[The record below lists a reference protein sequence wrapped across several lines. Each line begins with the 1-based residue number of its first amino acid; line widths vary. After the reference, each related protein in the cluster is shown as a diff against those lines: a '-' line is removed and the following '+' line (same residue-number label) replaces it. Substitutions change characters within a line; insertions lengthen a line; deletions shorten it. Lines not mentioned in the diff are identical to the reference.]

1 MAISACM
8 IVRDEEKLLGRCLD
22 SFKGA
27 WDELVIIDTGSKDCT
42 EEIARSHGA
51 RVQRFTA
58 CIGEDGRMRDF
69 ALARNHGVELATGDY
84 ILWMDADDVLQPGG
98 VERLRAAAARGVAG
112 LQVTIRWNKDSWLQT
127 RLFKN
132 LPQNRFIGR
141 IHEYPRI
148 QGKAEKDREVLV
160 QHLPDK
166 TGKEGSTERN
176 LRLLELEVREDPAN
190 LRALFHLGNALRLSK
205 RHDEAILRYTQYLA
219 IGSTFHSEKY
229 MCAQYL
235 AACLFLQG
243 KWREAIDAGWR
254 ALRIDPR
261 YAETHCL
268 IADCYGELREY
279 TYSRQWYRS
288 ALACGAPPPDAV
300 LFVDQSKYGDYP
312 KRGVEICDRK
322 LAPKEGKGAAA
333 PAKPAAPAA
342 ADAAAAGA
350 AVDAAAADSPSANPR
365 ADASSEGSSLVSRG
379 EAQSEP
385 RAFPPQERDGR
396 TVVVV
401 PRAE

>member
-1 MAISACM
+1 M

-22 SFKGA
+22 SFAGA
-27 WDELVIIDTGSKDCT
+27 WDELVIIDTGSKDRT
-42 EEIARSHGA
+42 EEIARSRGA

-69 ALARNHGVELATGDY
+69 ALARNHGVDLATGDY

-98 VERLRAAAARGVAG
+98 VERLRAAATRGVPA

-132 LPQNRFIGR
+132 QPQNRFVGR

-148 QGKAEKDREVLV
+148 NGKAEKDREVIV

-205 RHDEAILRYTQYLA
+205 RFDEAILRYTQYLA

-300 LFVDQSKYGDYP
+300 LFVDVTKYGDYP
-312 KRGVEICDRK
+312 QRGIDICDRK
-322 LAPKEGKGAAA
+322 LAQKEQKLAAA
-333 PAKPAAPAA
+333 TTTPPAAPSPAPAPAANSNDGAAPAA
-342 ADAAAAGA
+342 DF
-350 AVDAAAADSPSANPR
+350 VTR
-365 ADASSEGSSLVSRG
+365 AETGTESKAI
-379 EAQSEP
+379 
-385 RAFPPQERDGR
+385 PPVERDGR
-396 TVVVV
+396 KVVIV
-401 PRAE
+401 PRSAE

>member
-1 MAISACM
+1 MPISACM

-22 SFKGA
+22 SFAGA
-27 WDELVIIDTGSKDCT
+27 WDELIIVDTGSKDRT
-42 EEIARSHGA
+42 EEIAAARGA
-51 RVQRFTA
+51 KVRRFTA

-69 ALARNHGVELATGDY
+69 ALARNHGVELATFDY

-98 VERLRAAAARGVAG
+98 PERIRAAAARGVGG
-112 LQVTIRWNKDSWLQT
+112 LQVTIRWNKDTWLQT

-141 IHEYPRI
+141 IHEYPKVH
-148 QGKAEKDREVLV
+148 GKVDKDREVVV

-176 LRLLELEVREDPAN
+176 LRLLELEVRDDPAN

-205 RHDEAILRYTQYLA
+205 RFDEAILRYTQYLA

-235 AACLFLQG
+235 ASCLFQQG

-254 ALRIDPR
+254 ALRVDPR

-268 IADCYGELREY
+268 LADCYGELREY

-288 ALACGAPPPDAV
+288 ALACGGPPPDAV
-300 LFVDQSKYGDYP
+300 LFVDQTKYDEYP
-312 KRGVEICDRK
+312 KRGLEICERK
-322 LAPKEGKGAAA
+322 LAAKHGKEAA
-333 PAKPAAPAA
+333 PGIAPATTEA
-342 ADAAAAGA
+342 LADGT
-350 AVDAAAADSPSANPR
+350 SAQ
-365 ADASSEGSSLVSRG
+365 
-379 EAQSEP
+379 EATKGVVP
-385 RAFPPQERDGR
+385 TEREGR
-396 TVVVV
+396 TVVVA
-401 PRAE
+401 PRGD

>member
-22 SFKGA
+22 SFRGA
-27 WDELVIIDTGSKDCT
+27 WDELVIVDTGSKDRT

-58 CIGEDGRMRDF
+58 CLGEDGRMRDF
-69 ALARNHGVELATGDY
+69 ALARNHGVDLATGDY

-98 VERLRAAAARGVAG
+98 VERIRAAAARGVAA

-132 LPQNRFIGR
+132 LPQNRFVGR

-148 QGKAEKDREVLV
+148 SGKAEKDREVLV

-205 RHDEAILRYTQYLA
+205 RYDEAILRYTQYLA
-219 IGSTFHSEKY
+219 IGSSFHSEKY

-300 LFVDQSKYGDYP
+300 LFVDLSKYGDYP

-322 LAPKEGKGAAA
+322 LAPKEGKGAAE
-333 PAKPAAPAA
+333 AKAA
-342 ADAAAAGA
+342 AEAAAAPDTAPRHPASADPRDAGA
-350 AVDAAAADSPSANPR
+350 SG
-365 ADASSEGSSLVSRG
+365 EGSSIVSRG
-379 EAQSEP
+379 ETQAEP
-385 RAFPPQERDGR
+385 RAVPPQERDGR
-396 TVVVV
+396 KVVVV
-401 PRAE
+401 PRTEQ